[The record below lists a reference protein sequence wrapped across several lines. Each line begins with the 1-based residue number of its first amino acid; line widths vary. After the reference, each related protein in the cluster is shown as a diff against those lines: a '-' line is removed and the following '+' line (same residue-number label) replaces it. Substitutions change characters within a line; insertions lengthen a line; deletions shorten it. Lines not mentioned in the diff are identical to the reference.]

1 MEEKLIKRQI
11 FYVEMLLLIIK
22 LFNLSE
28 MKIKLLKNIKN
39 F

>member
-11 FYVEMLLLIIK
+11 FYVEMLLSIIK
-22 LFNLSE
+22 LFNLAE